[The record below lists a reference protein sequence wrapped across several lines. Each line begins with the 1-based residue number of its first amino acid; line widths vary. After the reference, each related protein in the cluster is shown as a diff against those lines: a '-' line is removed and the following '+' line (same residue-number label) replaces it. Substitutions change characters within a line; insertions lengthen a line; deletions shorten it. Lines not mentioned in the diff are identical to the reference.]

1 MYTLLGELLV
11 HAYDMGLEQM
21 ITEGKEKNL
30 LQGFVTLDREH
41 EDNCSSVTI
50 GLYKHFKQWI
60 RRAVERKSAYL
71 NYTPKDATAF
81 SLKHYRL
88 TPC

>member
-30 LQGFVTLDREH
+30 L
-41 EDNCSSVTI
+41 
-50 GLYKHFKQWI
+50 
-60 RRAVERKSAYL
+60 
-71 NYTPKDATAF
+71 
-81 SLKHYRL
+81 
-88 TPC
+88 